1 MVAGYGSGHRVAAVT
16 VPAWFAWLII
26 AFLAIDAIG
35 KVALIGMP
43 REPIT
48 KGTAAWNVL
57 WSIVAIVVLA
67 LWVLR

>member
-1 MVAGYGSGHRVAAVT
+1 MT
-16 VPAWFAWLII
+16 FPAWLVYLLI
-26 AFLAIDAIG
+26 AVLALDAIS

-48 KGTAAWNVL
+48 KGTAAWSVL
-57 WSIVAIVVLA
+57 WSITAIVVLA